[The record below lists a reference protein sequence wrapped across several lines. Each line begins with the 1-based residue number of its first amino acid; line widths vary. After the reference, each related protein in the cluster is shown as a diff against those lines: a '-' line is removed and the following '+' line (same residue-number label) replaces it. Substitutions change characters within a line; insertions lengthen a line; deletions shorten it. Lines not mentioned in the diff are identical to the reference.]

1 MTPVYLIRHAR
12 PASTWGGADA
22 DPGLDE
28 TGRRQ
33 AEALVPWF
41 TALPAELRPRR
52 VISSPLARCRETA
65 APTAA
70 ALGVEVEV
78 VEAVGEIPTPGF
90 LSAAER
96 PEWLRRAFEGLWSDI
111 RGDIDYEAWRQSM
124 VDFLA
129 GAAGAAVFSHF
140 VATNAVVS
148 KLAGH
153 DRVIDFRPDHASVTE
168 LEVAD
173 GRLVLVRRGREVA
186 TDVL

>member
-1 MTPVYLIRHAR
+1 MTPIYLIRHAR

-22 DPGLDE
+22 DPGLDAI
-28 TGRRQ
+28 GREQ

-41 TALPAELRPRR
+41 MDLAPEMRPRR
-52 VISSPLARCRETA
+52 IFSSPLARCRETA

-70 ALGVEVEV
+70 ALGLDVEV

-96 PEWLRRAFEGLWSDI
+96 PDWLRRAFEGLWSDI
-111 RGDIDYEAWRQSM
+111 RGDINYEGWRQDL
-124 VDFLA
+124 VAFLTA
-129 GAAGAAVFSHF
+129 VGGAAVFSHF

-168 LEVAD
+168 LGVEG
-173 GRLVLVRRGREVA
+173 GRLVLLRRGREVA